1 VVTFSSVKAATPNNN
16 TAPSLNN
23 PAVQANLQS
32 LLNQNPELAN
42 QIQQTLAGSNQ
53 SQASALASGEAT
65 SSASSLSSNNNVAAL
80 ASGETTPTASGTNPN
95 NAATLTPGQ
104 TNQTTS
110 ASATMPAPAGTA
122 TSTGTINVNNP
133 WQTQDPSAAAL
144 RAQSFQNVTTQ
155 AFPLTPEQIQTLNN
169 MLDDTQRAQ
178 AAAPYNAPPMPT
190 STSLLVNLDPGA
202 TPPVIRLS
210 KGFVSSLVFIDS
222 TGAPWPIEAY
232 DLGNPSAFN
241 IKWDTKSNTLMI
253 QAMATYTYGNLA
265 VKLQNLNTPVMLT
278 LVPGQKQI
286 DYRVDLR
293 IQGMGPF
300 AKPNIGGSGLP
311 GQADQQLL
319 DILDGI
325 APSNA
330 KQLNVPGGLADAWL
344 QKNVLFVR
352 TRFDLISPGWIS
364 KMSSADGTNAYKL
377 QPTPLLLISRYGKVV
392 SLKVEGL

>member
-1 VVTFSSVKAATPNNN
+1 MYLLTRKASLARIGSALGLSILMSIVPNAWAQATTSQAAANSSANSLSNND
-16 TAPSLNN
+16 
-23 PAVQANLQS
+23 VQANLQS
-32 LLNQNPELAN
+32 MLSQNPALAA
-42 QIQQTLAGSNQ
+42 QVQQTLAGTNTTD
-53 SQASALASGEAT
+53 AT
-65 SSASSLSSNNNVAAL
+65 AQ
-80 ASGETTPTASGTNPN
+80 NPQTQN
-95 NAATLTPGQ
+95 NAPATAD
-104 TNQTTS
+104 TN
-110 ASATMPAPAGTA
+110 AAAT
-122 TSTGTINVNNP
+122 VNSPQNAQQVTNP
-133 WQTQDPSAAAL
+133 WQSQDANTAAMRSQA
-144 RAQSFQNVTTQ
+144 FQGVANQ
-155 AFPLTPEQIQTLNN
+155 AFPLTPDQIQTLNN

-178 AAAPYNAPPMPT
+178 AASPYQSPPMPT

-210 KGFVSSLVFIDS
+210 KGFVSSLVFVDS
-222 TGAPWPIEAY
+222 TGAAWPIEAY
-232 DLGNPSAFN
+232 DLGNPGAFN
-241 IKWDTKSNTLMI
+241 IKWDAKSNTLMV

-293 IQGMGPF
+293 IQGMGPY
-300 AKPNIGGSGLP
+300 AKPTIGGSGLP

-325 APSNA
+325 APPNA
-330 KQLNVPGGLADAWL
+330 KQLQVDGGLVDAWIL
-344 QKNVLFVR
+344 KNDLFVR